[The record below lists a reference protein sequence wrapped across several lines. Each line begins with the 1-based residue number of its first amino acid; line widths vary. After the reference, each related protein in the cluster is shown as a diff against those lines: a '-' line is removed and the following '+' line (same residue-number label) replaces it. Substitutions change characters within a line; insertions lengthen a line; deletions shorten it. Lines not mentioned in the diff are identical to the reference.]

1 MWFDENYPALVI
13 TILKQVFLISSQE
26 MLPLV
31 QQFHNSHNRLVDWMM
46 EAESQLQVAEP
57 REEDIARLELDIQG

>member
-1 MWFDENYPALVI
+1 
-13 TILKQVFLISSQE
+13 

-57 REEDIARLELDIQG
+57 REDDIARLELDIQGKLRIN

>member
-1 MWFDENYPALVI
+1 
-13 TILKQVFLISSQE
+13 

-57 REEDIARLELDIQG
+57 REEDIARLELDIQGEFEFCLPFDSSVTMTLLTFWFL

>member
-1 MWFDENYPALVI
+1 
-13 TILKQVFLISSQE
+13 

-57 REEDIARLELDIQG
+57 REEDIARLELDIQGKLKPQISIFVTSMPA

>member
-1 MWFDENYPALVI
+1 
-13 TILKQVFLISSQE
+13 

-57 REEDIARLELDIQG
+57 REEDIARLELDIQGEFDFYLLFELSVTMALVLTLLFL